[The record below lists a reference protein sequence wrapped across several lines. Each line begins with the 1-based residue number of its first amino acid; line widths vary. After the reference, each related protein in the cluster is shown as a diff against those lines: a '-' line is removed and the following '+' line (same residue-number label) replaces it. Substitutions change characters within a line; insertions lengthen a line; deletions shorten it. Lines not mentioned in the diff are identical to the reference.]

1 MLVSLKNTD
10 NLKTNEIIGQR
21 LKLLISRELQRTD
34 NEGRLIKGKYSSIQD
49 FFDKI
54 QERIDKNCNI
64 EFSDESR
71 KSTQV
76 NNPNTYNKY
85 LNGKNSMKM
94 YVLKQICIELKCS
107 ANFLMGI
114 TPVNSDYTGSI
125 LRLLTDIDDRISY
138 EWDEIDSDIIHIDYY
153 GTSLSYRDIELEEKL
168 KDLINAS
175 LFIDCKKK

>member
-21 LKLLISRELQRTD
+21 LRLLISRELPRKD
-34 NEGRLIKGKYSSIQD
+34 KEGRLIKGKYLSIQD
-49 FFDKI
+49 FFDKV
-54 QERIDKNCNI
+54 QERIDKDCNI
-64 EFSDESR
+64 EFSDR
-71 KSTQV
+71 KNTQV

-85 LNGKNSMKM
+85 LNGTNSMKM

-114 TPVNSDYTGSI
+114 TPVNSDYVGSI

-138 EWDEIDSDIIHIDYY
+138 EWDEIDSDIVHIDYY
-153 GTSLSYRDIELEEKL
+153 GTSLSYRDTELEEKL